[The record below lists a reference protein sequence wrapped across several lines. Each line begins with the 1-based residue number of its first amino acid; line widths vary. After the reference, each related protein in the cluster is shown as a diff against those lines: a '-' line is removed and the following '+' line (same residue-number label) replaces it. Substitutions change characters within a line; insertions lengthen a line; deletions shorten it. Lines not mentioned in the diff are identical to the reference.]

1 MLWGGTTGNAD
12 LFNTKGTHMGPYI
25 HYVTDS
31 LCVIV
36 CTYFTTVSVSE
47 GTIIIFT
54 LFLSLLA
61 TSLPTTYHKLDV
73 ALLA

>member
-1 MLWGGTTGNAD
+1 MGRKYWGMPIFLTRRERIWVHN
-12 LFNTKGTHMGPYI
+12 I
-25 HYVTDS
+25 HSVTDS